1 MYILLKTFSRFS
13 TWLGPSGWRFFG
25 SGIGSLIWWFLPSAR
40 RKILLDNLTQSLQ
53 IDVTEAR
60 KLARENCRHMGIM
73 VMETM
78 ASPKLKR
85 QNISDWVTLE
95 GKEHLDEALSY
106 NKGALLV
113 TGHIGNWEWLGG
125 ALALHGYPMIAVMTN
140 QHNPGFNRMIIEL
153 RTGMDMIVNS
163 RTDVRDMVR
172 RLKDGKFIGLL
183 MDQYAP
189 QSTIKAEFFGRETTC
204 QPGAAVLGRMQNAP
218 IVPVFI
224 HREANGKHRIMAH
237 PVRFVSQEKE
247 KDIALQEITQDLM
260 TVIEAHIRAYPTE
273 WFWLHNRWK
282 TVGRARTTG

>member
-1 MYILLKTFSRFS
+1 MYVLLKTFSRFS
-13 TWLGPSGWRFFG
+13 TWLGPRGWRLWG
-25 SGIGSLIWWFLPSAR
+25 SGIGLLIWWFLPTAR
-40 RKILLDNLTQSLQ
+40 RKILLDNLTQSLE
-53 IDVTEAR
+53 IDESKAR
-60 KLARENCRHMGIM
+60 ELAKENCRNMGIM
-73 VMETM
+73 AMEVM
-78 ASPKLKR
+78 ASPKLTR
-85 QNISDWVTLE
+85 ENIAEWVIFE

-106 NKGALLV
+106 GRGALLV
-113 TGHIGNWEWLGG
+113 TGHNGNWEWLGG
-125 ALALHGYPMIAVMTN
+125 ALALEGYPMIAVMTD
-140 QHNPGFNRMIIEL
+140 QHNSGFNRMMIEL

-163 RTDVRDMVR
+163 RTDVREMVR
-172 RLKDGKFIGLL
+172 RLKDRKFIGLL

-224 HREANGKHRIMAH
+224 HREANGKHRIVAH

-247 KDIALQEITQDLM
+247 KDVALQETTQDLM
-260 TVIEAHIRAYPTE
+260 KAIETHIRAYPAE

>member
-1 MYILLKTFSRFS
+1 MYVLLKTFSRFS
-13 TWLGPSGWRFFG
+13 TWLGPRGWRLWG
-25 SGIGSLIWWFLPSAR
+25 SGIGLLIWWFLPTAR
-40 RKILLDNLTQSLQ
+40 RKILLDNLTQSLK
-53 IDVTEAR
+53 IDEI
-60 KLARENCRHMGIM
+60 KARELAKANCRHMGIM
-73 VMETM
+73 VMEVM
-78 ASPKLKR
+78 ASPKLTR
-85 QNISDWVTLE
+85 ENIEEWFIFE

-106 NKGALLV
+106 GRGALLA
-113 TGHIGNWEWLGG
+113 TGHNGNWEWLGG
-125 ALALHGYPMIAVMTN
+125 ALALKGYPMIAVMTD
-140 QHNPGFNRMIIEL
+140 QHNSGFNRMMIEL

-163 RTDVRDMVR
+163 RTDVREMVR
-172 RLKDGKFIGLL
+172 RLKDRKFIGLL

-224 HREANGKHRIMAH
+224 HREANGKHRIVAH

-247 KDIALQEITQDLM
+247 KDVALQETTQDLM
-260 TVIEAHIRAYPTE
+260 KAIETHIRAYPAE